1 MNQSVHL
8 LLLLTFI
15 YIVTTS
21 LENDESEQHSN
32 MSITHK
38 WHNCAQEVNPTPCIY
53 MNNDHLDA
61 NMNHQKTAIFSCH
74 IPGRQ

>member
-8 LLLLTFI
+8 LLQLAFM

-21 LENDESEQHSN
+21 LGKHSN
-32 MSITHK
+32 MTITHK
-38 WHNCAQEVNPTPCIY
+38 WHNRAQKVNPTPSIY
-53 MNNDHLDA
+53 MNNDHIDP

-74 IPGRQ
+74 IRGRQ